1 MASTKPVLPLFPQHE
16 SEPMVSA
23 EPARSLQVAGWVS
36 FPSQTKTLEVRFSM
50 LSAGRLEDLPV
61 ASELLGSILSLK
73 AAILTYHAPDK
84 KRAKEAHDRACQAE
98 HADLDPVVSLEK
110 QIKHIIA
117 ALELK
122 RRQEKE
128 EPDRAAR
135 HAAEE
140 AAAALQQQIVEAAEQ
155 SGASP
160 EAIAFLNAMPMPV
173 PVAQPAPEM
182 ERPKGFST
190 GDQFE
195 VEVTDIQALAR
206 TVIQGKAPVEVLQP
220 NLKVLGAMAKALKGN
235 LQIPGVRITKSISV
249 SGRKRT

>member
-1 MASTKPVLPLFPQHE
+1 
-16 SEPMVSA
+16 MVSS

-36 FPSQTKTLEVRFSM
+36 FPSQTKALEVRFGM
-50 LSAGRLEDLPV
+50 LSTSRLEDLPV
-61 ASELLGSILSLK
+61 ASDLLGSVLSLK
-73 AAILTYHAPDK
+73 AAIVAYHAPDK
-84 KRAKEAHDRACQAE
+84 KRAKEAHERTCQAE
-98 HADLDPVVSLEK
+98 HTDLDPVVCLEK
-110 QIKHIIA
+110 QIKRIIA

-128 EPDRAAR
+128 KADRAAR
-135 HAAEE
+135 HAAEK
-140 AAAALQQQIVEAAEQ
+140 AAAAVQQEIVEAAKQ

-160 EAIAFLNAMPMPV
+160 DAIASLNAMPMPV
-173 PVAQPAPEM
+173 PVAQLAPEM

-190 GDQFE
+190 GDQFDI
-195 VEVTDIQALAR
+195 EVTDIQALAR
-206 TVIQGKAPVEVLQP
+206 AVIEGKAPVEVLQP